1 MTGVLGMVDLLRG
14 TPLSEEQRGYVR
26 TLGSSAKTLL
36 TLLNDILDFSK
47 IEAGQLQ
54 IEEIDF
60 DLRRLIDE
68 VVQLFLT
75 RAAEKGIGLTASIPD
90 DVPAIL
96 RGDPTRLRQVLF
108 NLVSNAVKFTQEG
121 SVELRLAG
129 FEISRDGER
138 TLFRFEV
145 IDTGLGL
152 KDEEL
157 TRLFEPFVQADATTT
172 RRFGGTGLGL
182 AICWQLVQA
191 MGGSIGVRSKWGSG
205 SVFSFTVRLGRAR
218 IDALPPA
225 SDWGP
230 VDLGASDLGASDRG
244 GTDQRLC
251 DREAPDWA
259 APDWRISDWATPE
272 PSAPGTAAAGTAASG
287 TA

>member
-1 MTGVLGMVDLLRG
+1 MAARIDDATGKGSGNNGGQDAGGASFLASSREITERVRYEQDLREASDRLAAQAAELRTLAVDLDAARRVAEQASLGKSQFLAMMSHELRTPMTGVLGMVDLLRG

-121 SVELRLAG
+121 RSNCGLRG
-129 FEISRDGER
+129 SR
-138 TLFRFEV
+138 FH
-145 IDTGLGL
+145 
-152 KDEEL
+152 
-157 TRLFEPFVQADATTT
+157 
-172 RRFGGTGLGL
+172 
-182 AICWQLVQA
+182 
-191 MGGSIGVRSKWGSG
+191 
-205 SVFSFTVRLGRAR
+205 
-218 IDALPPA
+218 
-225 SDWGP
+225 
-230 VDLGASDLGASDRG
+230 
-244 GTDQRLC
+244 
-251 DREAPDWA
+251 
-259 APDWRISDWATPE
+259 
-272 PSAPGTAAAGTAASG
+272 GTASGHCSASKSS
-287 TA
+287 TPAWA